1 MFVIIL
7 SLSSLCRVQ
16 KRINNG
22 FQVFEY
28 YANNIW
34 SFDNTEVVHIRTL
47 MNKKERLT
55 YVIEKIDVDLVDY
68 FTQCVLCARRL
79 ILKETDDT
87 IPAARRHMKM

>member
-1 MFVIIL
+1 M
-7 SLSSLCRVQ
+7 Q

-28 YANNIW
+28 YANKIW
-34 SFDNTEVVHIRTL
+34 NFDNTEVVNIRAL

-79 ILKETDDT
+79 ILKESDDT
-87 IPAARRHMKM
+87 IPAARKHMKM